1 LSHVCEEGGL
11 LQGFRQVSGP
21 LGLPDWQIACP
32 LGKRE
37 ADSHINTSARKVKE
51 FPLSLR
57 DFLRSM
63 ASVIKLS
70 RKSDKEEFF
79 LYLKLVL
86 LGLGVVGVIGFLIK
100 LISAALPS
108 IFG

>member
-1 LSHVCEEGGL
+1 
-11 LQGFRQVSGP
+11 
-21 LGLPDWQIACP
+21 
-32 LGKRE
+32 
-37 ADSHINTSARKVKE
+37 
-51 FPLSLR
+51 
-57 DFLRSM
+57 M

-86 LGLGVVGVIGFLIK
+86 LGLGVVGIIGFLIK
-100 LISAALPS
+100 LVSAALPS

>member
-1 LSHVCEEGGL
+1 
-11 LQGFRQVSGP
+11 
-21 LGLPDWQIACP
+21 
-32 LGKRE
+32 
-37 ADSHINTSARKVKE
+37 
-51 FPLSLR
+51 
-57 DFLRSM
+57 M
-63 ASVIKLS
+63 ASVIRLS

-86 LGLGVVGVIGFLIK
+86 LGLGVVGIIGFLIK

>member
-1 LSHVCEEGGL
+1 VRNST
-11 LQGFRQVSGP
+11 
-21 LGLPDWQIACP
+21 
-32 LGKRE
+32 
-37 ADSHINTSARKVKE
+37 SHINTSRASVSVRA
-51 FPLSLR
+51 LSTR

-70 RKSDKEEFF
+70 RKSDMEEFF

-86 LGLGVVGVIGFLIK
+86 LGLGVVGIVGFLVK
-100 LISAALPS
+100 LISTALPH